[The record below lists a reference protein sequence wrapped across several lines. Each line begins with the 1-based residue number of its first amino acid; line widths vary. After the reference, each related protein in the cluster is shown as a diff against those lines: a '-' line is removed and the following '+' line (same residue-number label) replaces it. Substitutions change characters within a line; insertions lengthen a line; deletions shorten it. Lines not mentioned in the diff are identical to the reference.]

1 MLRTEVK
8 NFSATQSSVLIAHCF
23 CFLRAKHKDFF
34 LYSVL
39 SPQHSLLLVMAFH
52 FEILKKDETTGARLG
67 RCHTAHGVFHTPA
80 FIPVG
85 TQGTVK
91 ALTPED
97 LREMG
102 TEIILSNTYHLYLRP
117 GHQRIQRLGG
127 LHRFMHWDYPLL
139 TDSGGFQVFSLNSLV
154 KISEEGVQFQSHLD
168 GSRHEITPEKAV
180 EIQEALGADIILCL
194 DECTPY
200 PAGHGEA
207 ERSMQL
213 TLNWSRRCRDSRRRE
228 DQALFGIVQGG
239 MFPDLRRR
247 CVEALRGM
255 GFDGYAIG
263 GLSVGESREKMLE
276 MVSETAPLLPLGQ
289 PRYLM
294 GVGTPL
300 DIARAV
306 LQGVDMFDCVLPTR
320 NARNGMLFTR
330 GGRLVIKNARY
341 AEDDSPVEPGC
352 SCYTCR
358 HYSRAY
364 LRHLYL
370 AEEILAMRLNTL
382 HNLHFYLNFMGEIR
396 RAIAE
401 ERLKDWV
408 KTCYA
413 EGAPEEENDPAHP
426 DPRDSSSPKKLAE
439 KRISASVRSF
449 SMK

>member
-1 MLRTEVK
+1 
-8 NFSATQSSVLIAHCF
+8 
-23 CFLRAKHKDFF
+23 
-34 LYSVL
+34 
-39 SPQHSLLLVMAFH
+39 
-52 FEILKKDETTGARLG
+52 LG

-80 FIPVG
+80 FMAVG

-102 TEIILSNTYHLYLRP
+102 AEIILSNTYHLYLRP
-117 GHQRIQRLGG
+117 GHERIRRLGG
-127 LHRFMHWDYPLL
+127 LHRFMHWDHPLL

-180 EIQEALGADIILCL
+180 EIQEALGADIIMCL

-200 PAGHGEA
+200 PASHEEA
-207 ERSMQL
+207 ERSMEL
-213 TLNWSRRCRDSRRRE
+213 TLNWSQRCRDSRRRE

-239 MFPDLRRR
+239 MYPDLRKR
-247 CVEALRGM
+247 CVEALGGM
-255 GFDGYAIG
+255 GFDGYAMG
-263 GLSVGESREKMLE
+263 GLSVGESKETMLE
-276 MVSETAPLLPLGQ
+276 VVSQTAPLLPFDQ

-300 DIARAV
+300 DMARAV
-306 LQGVDMFDCVLPTR
+306 LQGVDLFDCVLPTR

-341 AEDDSPVEPGC
+341 ADDDSPIEPGC
-352 SCYTCR
+352 SCYTCQ
-358 HYSRAY
+358 HYTRAY

-370 AEEILAMRLNTL
+370 AEEILAMRLNTV

-396 RAIAE
+396 QAIAE

-413 EGAPEEENDPAHP
+413 QDASEEENDPGEP
-426 DPRDSSSPKKLAE
+426 DPWGSSSPKKPAG
-439 KRISASVRSF
+439 KRNPAPVGAA

>member
-1 MLRTEVK
+1 
-8 NFSATQSSVLIAHCF
+8 
-23 CFLRAKHKDFF
+23 
-34 LYSVL
+34 
-39 SPQHSLLLVMAFH
+39 MAFH
-52 FEILKKDETTGARLG
+52 FEILKKDEATRARLG
-67 RCHTAHGVFHTPA
+67 KVHTAHGVFHTPA

-91 ALTPED
+91 ALTPEE

-102 TEIILSNTYHLYLRP
+102 AEIILSNTYHLYLRP
-117 GHQRIQRLGG
+117 GHERIRGLGG

-139 TDSGGFQVFSLNSLV
+139 TDSGGFQVFSLNALV

-180 EIQEALGADIILCL
+180 EIQEALGADIIMCL

-200 PAGHGEA
+200 PAGHTET
-207 ERSMQL
+207 ERSMDL
-213 TLNWSRRCRDSRRRE
+213 TLSWSQRCRDSRRRD

-239 MFPDLRRR
+239 MYPDLRKR
-247 CVEALRGM
+247 CVEALGGM

-263 GLSVGESREKMLE
+263 GVSVGESKE
-276 MVSETAPLLPLGQ
+276 MMHEVVSQTAPLLPLDQ

-300 DIARAV
+300 DMARAV

-330 GGRLVIKNARY
+330 GGRLAIKNARF
-341 AEDDSPVEPGC
+341 ADDDSPVEPGC

-370 AEEILAMRLNTL
+370 AQEILAMRLNTV
-382 HNLHFYLNFMGEIR
+382 HNLHFYLDFMGQLR
-396 RAIAE
+396 QAIAE

-413 EGAPEEENDPAHP
+413 EWDLEESDTGQP
-426 DPRDSSSPKKLAE
+426 DPWGSSSGQ
-439 KRISASVRSF
+439 KRSEGRDPASVRAASV
-449 SMK
+449 K

>member
-1 MLRTEVK
+1 
-8 NFSATQSSVLIAHCF
+8 
-23 CFLRAKHKDFF
+23 
-34 LYSVL
+34 
-39 SPQHSLLLVMAFH
+39 MAFH

-80 FIPVG
+80 FMAVG

-91 ALTPED
+91 ALTPEE

-102 TEIILSNTYHLYLRP
+102 AEIILSNTYHLYLRP
-117 GHQRIQRLGG
+117 GHERIRRLGG
-127 LHRFMHWDYPLL
+127 LHRFMHWEYPLL

-180 EIQEALGADIILCL
+180 EIQEALGADIIMCL

-200 PAGHGEA
+200 PASHEEA
-207 ERSMQL
+207 ERSMEL
-213 TLNWSRRCRDSRRRE
+213 TLNWSERCRDSRRRE

-239 MFPDLRRR
+239 MYPDLRKR
-247 CVEALRGM
+247 CVEALGGM
-255 GFDGYAIG
+255 GFDGYAMG
-263 GLSVGESREKMLE
+263 GLSVGESKERMLE
-276 MVSETAPLLPLGQ
+276 VVSRTAPLLPLDQ

-320 NARNGMLFTR
+320 NARNGMLFTK

-341 AEDDSPVEPGC
+341 ADDDSPIEPGC

-370 AEEILAMRLNTL
+370 AEEILAMRLNTV

-396 RAIAE
+396 QAIAE

-413 EGAPEEENDPAHP
+413 QGASEEENDPGEP
-426 DPRDSSSPKKLAE
+426 DPWGSSFPQKLAG
-439 KRISASVRSF
+439 KRNPAPVRAA

>member
-1 MLRTEVK
+1 
-8 NFSATQSSVLIAHCF
+8 
-23 CFLRAKHKDFF
+23 
-34 LYSVL
+34 
-39 SPQHSLLLVMAFH
+39 
-52 FEILKKDETTGARLG
+52 LG

-139 TDSGGFQVFSLNSLV
+139 TDSGGFQVFSLNSLI

-168 GSRHEITPEKAV
+168 GSRHEITPEKAM

-341 AEDDSPVEPGC
+341 AEDDSPVQPGC

-413 EGAPEEENDPAHP
+413 EEVSEEDVPGQGDPGG
-426 DPRDSSSPKKLAE
+426 SSSPRTLAGQ
-439 KRISASVRSF
+439 KNPAPAGAA